1 MIAEWEACFES
12 DPTILEIGCGDLV
25 WHGDELPAR
34 YIGLD
39 LHARDT
45 WNARGHRDGAAFIRG
60 NAATSPL
67 GQADIAIARQ
77 VFIHLSNQVILAI
90 LDNLRKHEIRWLLA
104 STVPMGENVERLP
117 AGQDYSIDGYAV
129 DLAVD
134 PFNLAYALPLHRG
147 GAMRLFKL

>member
-1 MIAEWEACFES
+1 MCEADS
-12 DPTILEIGCGDLV
+12 ATRTGDRRLPLNLRRRA
-25 WHGDELPAR
+25 GDRCQGLA
-34 YIGLD
+34 GLD

-67 GQADIAIARQ
+67 GRADIAIARQ